1 MFVTI
6 AIDADSIVASV
17 EVADDAEIY
26 WLAFVTLIFAN
37 VLVIICGVGNSVLL
51 IDAVVILAAYLI
63 ASTVSITC
71 EPEPLAWDGNS

>member
-26 WLAFVTLIFAN
+26 WLALVTLIFPK
-37 VLVIICGVGNSVLL
+37 VLSTIEGAPINVLL
-51 IDAVVILAAYLI
+51 IDAVVNLAAYLI
-63 ASTVSITC
+63 ASVV
-71 EPEPLAWDGNS
+71 

>member
-26 WLAFVTLIFAN
+26 WLALVTLIFPK
-37 VLVIICGVGNSVLL
+37 VLSTIEGAYINVLL
-51 IDAVVILAAYLI
+51 IDAVVNLAAYLI
-63 ASTVSITC
+63 ASVV
-71 EPEPLAWDGNS
+71 

>member
-26 WLAFVTLIFAN
+26 CKALVTLMFAN
-37 VLVIICGVGNSVLL
+37 VLGIIEGAPINVL
-51 IDAVVILAAYLI
+51 
-63 ASTVSITC
+63 
-71 EPEPLAWDGNS
+71 

>member
-26 WLAFVTLIFAN
+26 WLALVTLIFAN
-37 VLVIICGVGNSVLL
+37 VLGITEGVSINVLL
-51 IDAVVILAAYLI
+51 IDAVVILDAYLI
-63 ASTVSITC
+63 ASTVSTTC
-71 EPEPLAWDGNS
+71 EPEPLA